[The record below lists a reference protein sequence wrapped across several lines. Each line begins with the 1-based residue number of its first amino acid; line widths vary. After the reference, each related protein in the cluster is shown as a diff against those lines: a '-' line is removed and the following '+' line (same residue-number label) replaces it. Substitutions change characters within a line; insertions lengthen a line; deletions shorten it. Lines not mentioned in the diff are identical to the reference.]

1 MDKEAEEKYILAGK
15 IAAEVREESKKWI
28 FVGKPLLELAEQI
41 ESLIREK
48 GGEPA
53 FPVNLSLNDV
63 SAHYT
68 PPKND
73 ETKITESDMLKVDI
87 GVHVDGYIA
96 DTAYTVSFNEEKQH
110 IVEAVK
116 EALDEAVK
124 MCKPGTAVAD
134 ISAKIEDMIRKHN
147 CNPVRNLTGH
157 GLDRYTEHTEPE
169 ILNVKNNSPYTL
181 KEDQVLAVEPFA
193 TDGEG
198 VVKDTETVFIF
209 MIHERKPVRS
219 GDARKI
225 INFASVFNG
234 LPFTE
239 RWIPLPLFNTRM
251 ALRELSQR
259 GAVYEYPVLKEKS
272 GGKVAQYE
280 HTVIVRDEPVI
291 TTK

>member
-1 MDKEAEEKYILAGK
+1 MDKEAEEKYLLAGK
-15 IAAEVREESKKWI
+15 IAAEVREESRSWLK
-28 FVGKPLLELAEQI
+28 VGKPLLELAEQI
-41 ESLIREK
+41 EGAIRSK
-48 GGEPA
+48 GAEPA
-53 FPVNLSLNDV
+53 FPVNLSLNEI

-73 ETKITESDMLKVDI
+73 ETKIADKDMVKIDI

-124 MCKPGTAVAD
+124 MCKPGAMVAD
-134 ISAKIEDMIRKHN
+134 ISARIEDTIKKHN

-157 GLDRYTEHTEPE
+157 GLDRYTEHAEPE
-169 ILNVKNNSPYTL
+169 IPNVKNNSSYVL
-181 KEDQVLAVEPFA
+181 KEDQVLAIEPFA

-198 VVKDTETVFIF
+198 AVKDTETVFIF

-219 GDARKI
+219 VDARKI
-225 INFASVFNG
+225 MNFASVFSG
-234 LPFTE
+234 LPFAE

-280 HTVIVRDEPVI
+280 HTVIVRDEPLI